1 MITTNIISNGSKWAG
16 QEPDSIDDL
25 IKVLEEY
32 TIEERFF
39 TKYVV
44 DREGKY
50 TYKNLCP
57 IDAEYKDHVF
67 PAFRD
72 TIEEGTYRFLGNFEE
87 VSHVFNIETN
97 DKEVIDKL
105 VKAIKANK
113 GWIKYYEK
121 NKVK

>member
-16 QEPDSIDDL
+16 QEPDSIEDL

-32 TIEERFF
+32 TIDERFF
-39 TKYVV
+39 AKYGV
-44 DREGKY
+44 DRDGRY
-50 TYKNLCP
+50 TSNEDSIYEYKNHNP
-57 IDAEYKDHVF
+57 INN
-67 PAFRD
+67 R
-72 TIEEGTYRFLGNFEE
+72 TLEGFYLFFGNFEE
-87 VSHVFNIETN
+87 ISHVFNIETN